1 MARMDKDTY
10 SKRMESDMRQF
21 GGDVTNWSD
30 THSQISDEAGPLLRK
45 WKDLN
50 QRFSAFE
57 EVPEEQLDA
66 YIQGIDKDYSELKS
80 EFDRIRSKYDIRH

>member
-21 GGDVTNWSD
+21 GSEVTNWAE
-30 THSQISDEAGPLLRK
+30 THSQISDESEPLLRG

-50 QRFSAFE
+50 QKFSA
-57 EVPEEQLDA
+57 
-66 YIQGIDKDYSELKS
+66 S
-80 EFDRIRSKYDIRH
+80 